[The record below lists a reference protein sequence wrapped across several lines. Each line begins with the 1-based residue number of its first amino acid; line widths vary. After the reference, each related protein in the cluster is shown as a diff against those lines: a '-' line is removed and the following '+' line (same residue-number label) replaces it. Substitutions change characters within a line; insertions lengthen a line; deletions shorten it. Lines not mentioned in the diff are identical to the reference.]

1 MERADVAHLAKLA
14 RLSLTEEELSRYQ
27 QEITDIL
34 GYVTQLNTVAGDID
48 GPIESAGVRNVLR
61 DDTAPQPAGTYTE
74 ALLAAAPETHDGFV
88 KVQKILDTGH
98 GA

>member
-1 MERADVAHLAKLA
+1 MEHVDVAHLATLA
-14 RLSLTEEELSRYQ
+14 RLSLTTEELARYQ
-27 QEITDIL
+27 KEISDIL

-61 DDTAPQPAGTYTE
+61 EDADALARGTYTDS
-74 ALLAAAPETHDGFV
+74 LLKAAPETQDGFV
-88 KVQKILDTGH
+88 KVQKILGTGH